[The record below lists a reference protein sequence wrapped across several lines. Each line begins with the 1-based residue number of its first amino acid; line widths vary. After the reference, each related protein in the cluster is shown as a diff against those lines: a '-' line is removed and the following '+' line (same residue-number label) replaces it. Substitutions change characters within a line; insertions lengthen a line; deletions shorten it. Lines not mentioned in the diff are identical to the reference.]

1 MELIYWNEF
10 QYFYWEKDDE
20 KKIRVTLTIDRQID
34 KYISE
39 NENNKSKYVE
49 KLILQDLIKKN
60 VDIANL

>member
-1 MELIYWNEF
+1 MRKKL
-10 QYFYWEKDDE
+10 KDDE

-34 KYISE
+34 KYVSE

-60 VDIANL
+60 VDISNL